1 MTPQFFQQ
9 RSSFQR
15 VLEVAD
21 ASVGAGTGS
30 VSVESAIQAED
41 GQVYAVEIN
50 PEAAGL
56 IEENA
61 RKFAV
66 SNIKVIEGSAPEI
79 LKDLPAPD
87 CVFIGGSKGRL
98 EEILELIRKK
108 NPQAR
113 VVLNAISLETLAQTL
128 EYCRKYPIKNDE
140 IVQVNIAKSKV
151 VGSYHMM
158 TGQNPIYVVSFELD

>member
-1 MTPQFFQQ
+1 MTHGMNDEEFIRGDVPMTKEEV
-9 RSSFQR
+9 RSISLSKMKIR
-15 VLEVAD
+15 KSD
-21 ASVGAGTGS
+21 IIYDIGAGTGS

-87 CVFIGGSKGRL
+87 CVFIGYFLQYSRVCANVSS
-98 EEILELIRKK
+98 EIAF
-108 NPQAR
+108 NT
-113 VVLNAISLETLAQTL
+113 TLACGFFFL
-128 EYCRKYPIKNDE
+128 ISSRISSSRPLLPPINT
-140 IVQVNIAKSKV
+140 QSGA
-151 VGSYHMM
+151 G
-158 TGQNPIYVVSFELD
+158 L

>member
-1 MTPQFFQQ
+1 MKI
-9 RSSFQR
+9 RKS
-15 VLEVAD
+15 D
-21 ASVGAGTGS
+21 IIYDIGAGTGS

-140 IVQVNIAKSKV
+140 IVQVNIAKCKV